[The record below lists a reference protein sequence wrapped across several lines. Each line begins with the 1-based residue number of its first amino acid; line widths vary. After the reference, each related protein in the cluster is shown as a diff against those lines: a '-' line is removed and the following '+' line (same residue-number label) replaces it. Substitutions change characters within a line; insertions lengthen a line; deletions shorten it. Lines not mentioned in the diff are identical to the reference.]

1 MDLRRRIGREEHVL
15 VPLLR
20 SPTIY
25 EEELLVAFGMAGCVS
40 IEVSMIT
47 SMTFVLIHDTST
59 LFQRSDVCILAQS
72 LVG

>member
-15 VPLLR
+15 VLLLH
-20 SPTIY
+20 SPTTE
-25 EEELLVAFGMAGCVS
+25 EEELFVAFGMAGCVS